1 MASLT
6 SIKSWDFETDVLIL
20 GFGLAGAC
28 AAIEALATD
37 PSAQVLICE
46 KMPERYAGG
55 ITRASGQSLL
65 INKNPEALKDYQRRM
80 NQSNPVPEA
89 MLDEWARQMSR
100 LEPWI
105 QERAAEAGARYIHGT
120 GFTDREAVLEFPE
133 MGASEAVAHTATIL
147 PIPAGVWLAFKT
159 NIDRRPVRVLYET
172 PVIDLIQD
180 PDSLEVFGAM
190 VEHQGK
196 RSAIKARRGVV
207 VATGGYEADAQM
219 QRDYCGYEPLYP
231 LGTPG
236 NTGDGLRMLQK
247 AGAEL
252 WHLRNRGQSGGIWPG
267 LKLEGRQTVYLRQL
281 FWQSFSWIEIA
292 ADHQRFYNETAELQL
307 THYKEKVRGHWVD
320 TPHIHVQPVH
330 MIFDETTRTMNCL
343 ATKAFTW
350 NIAAEGLDWSDDNA
364 AEIAN
369 GTILKADS
377 IAELAKRMGRDPA
390 AVMATVDEY
399 NKACAQGQDA
409 RYGRHPITLQPL
421 AQPPYYAIR
430 IVPAVVCTSGGARRN
445 IESEVLTPAGT
456 AIPRLYEAG
465 ELGSMFSDL
474 YQNGSYL
481 TEAIIS
487 GRAAGRNIAR
497 AKSWD

>member
-1 MASLT
+1 
-6 SIKSWDFETDVLIL
+6 
-20 GFGLAGAC
+20 
-28 AAIEALATD
+28 
-37 PSAQVLICE
+37 
-46 KMPERYAGG
+46 
-55 ITRASGQSLL
+55 
-65 INKNPEALKDYQRRM
+65 
-80 NQSNPVPEA
+80 
-89 MLDEWARQMSR
+89 
-100 LEPWI
+100 
-105 QERAAEAGARYIHGT
+105 
-120 GFTDREAVLEFPE
+120 

-236 NTGDGLRMLQK
+236 
-247 AGAEL
+247 
-252 WHLRNRGQSGGIWPG
+252 I
-267 LKLEGRQTVYLRQL
+267 
-281 FWQSFSWIEIA
+281 
-292 ADHQRFYNETAELQL
+292 AELQL

-409 RYGRHPITLQPL
+409 CHGRHPITLQPI

-445 IESEVLTPAGT
+445 IESEVLTPAGAT
-456 AIPRLYEAG
+456 IPR
-465 ELGSMFSDL
+465 
-474 YQNGSYL
+474 
-481 TEAIIS
+481 AI
-487 GRAAGRNIAR
+487 
-497 AKSWD
+497 